1 MLDRGE
7 ILTRYQGPLVG
18 VHHVRVAGDDHSMHA
33 HDELQLLVAF
43 AGNSMHA
50 TWSGSAG
57 SRRRFRMENE
67 QIAVVEA
74 GQDHRFDWSFIDMVS
89 VFASPG
95 LIATGLEEAFRV
107 SPAIGDLPCINDAMI
122 VQHAMFLARE
132 VRSPYPESLAIEA
145 SIVAMFTRVGE
156 RRFGRSARHV
166 RLSERGLQKLID
178 YIEGHLHEPLS
189 ITRLAQAAGL
199 PPFAFSRAFRER
211 CGVPPYRWILRRRLS
226 RAKTALV
233 GSQTIATIALDTGF
247 AHQSHFTEAFRAE
260 NGITPS
266 RYRQLAAPSFGIR

>member
-18 VHHVRVAGDDHSMHA
+18 VHHVRVAGDDHSTHA

-43 AGNSMHA
+43 AGRSMHA
-50 TWSGSAG
+50 TWSGSTG

-67 QIAVVEA
+67 HIAVVEA

-89 VFASPG
+89 VFASPA
-95 LIATGLEEAFRV
+95 LITRALDEAFRFTP
-107 SPAIGDLPCINDAMI
+107 SIGDVQCINDAMI
-122 VQHAMFLARE
+122 VQHAMAVARE
-132 VRSPYPESLAIEA
+132 VQSPYPESLAIEA
-145 SIVAMFTRVGE
+145 AIVTMFTRVGE
-156 RRFGRSARHV
+156 RRAGRSARHV
-166 RLSERGLQKLID
+166 RLSERGLQELIE

-189 ITRLAQAAGL
+189 ITHLAHAAGL
-199 PPFAFSRAFRER
+199 PPFAFARAFRER
-211 CGVPPYRWILRRRLS
+211 CGVPPYRWVLRRRLA
-226 RAKTALV
+226 RAKSALV
-233 GSQTIATIALDTGF
+233 GSQTIAEIALDTGF

-266 RYRQLAAPSFGIR
+266 RYRQLAAPSSGIR